1 MTEFRKLT
9 LIETIQSMGWTNKEV
24 ARILGVSEKTVQRKK
39 SGESEWTITDLKII
53 SEKSNIPISQID
65 F

>member
-24 ARILGVSEKTVQRKK
+24 AQILGVSEKTVQRKK
-39 SGESEWTITDLKII
+39 SGESDWTITDLKII